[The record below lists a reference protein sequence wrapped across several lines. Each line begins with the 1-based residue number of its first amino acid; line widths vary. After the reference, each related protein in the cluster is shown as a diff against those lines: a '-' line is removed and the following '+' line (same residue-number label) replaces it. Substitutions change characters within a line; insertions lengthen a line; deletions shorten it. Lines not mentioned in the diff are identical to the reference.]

1 MKCTVCKNWGHTGK
15 VCPNEDEVKKE
26 SQRVECI
33 GISVGSTVIRTQ
45 FAHNSVYGKSKRV
58 ASKRWNIY

>member
-1 MKCTVCKNWGHTGK
+1 V
-15 VCPNEDEVKKE
+15 EKE

-33 GISVGSTVIRTQ
+33 AISVGSTVIRTRS
-45 FAHNSVYGKSKRV
+45 AHNSVCGKSKRV